1 MNVWKPQLFLAG
13 FLFFAGALLSAQTA
27 DAFGISPPHVIN
39 DKLFPGAH
47 FEQQITLSRTDPEQ
61 AVQCNLDYDTPGF
74 EKWISFDPG
83 TAFTF
88 PAGEKVAVL
97 TVKVDVPGDA
107 KPGRRKGSLRITAAP
122 VVQEQGKINI
132 VLGAQIDVDLTVTS
146 EKFAAM
152 AVKQVK
158 INDIEPGWKVKVDI
172 KIENQGN
179 TAIAP
184 DRVSLDVYDSGFKN
198 VIFSEHQDSVVKV
211 KPFTTQE
218 VSAYFPSQN
227 LKLGQY
233 WGDVKVYKGGD
244 IAWEEKALFTVQ
256 PKGTLPLQPAEPLLD
271 VVANLPQW
279 AHYAGLGA
287 VAVLLIVVI
296 FFIVLKI
303 KKALKPKKRSK

>member
-39 DKLFPGAH
+39 NELFPGAH

-61 AVQCNLDYDTPGF
+61 PVHCQVESDIPGF
-74 EKWISFDPG
+74 TNWVTFDPG
-83 TAFTF
+83 DSFDIA
-88 PAGEKVAVL
+88 AGQKIAVL
-97 TVKVDVPGDA
+97 NVKVDVPNNA
-107 KPGRRKGSLRITAAP
+107 KPGRRTGTLKITAAP
-122 VVQEQGKINI
+122 AQETGKINI

-146 EKFAAM
+146 EKFAVM

-184 DRVSLDVYDSGFKN
+184 DRVSLDVYDSGYKN
-198 VIFSEHQDSVVKV
+198 IIFSEHQDSVAKV

-218 VSAYFPSQN
+218 VSAYFPEKN

-244 IAWEEKALFTVQ
+244 IAWEEKAIFTVQ
-256 PKGTLPLQPAEPLLD
+256 PKGTLPPQPAEPLLD

-279 AHYAGLGA
+279 AQYAGIGA
-287 VAVLLIVVI
+287 AAVLLLVVI
-296 FFIVLKI
+296 FFIVLRI
-303 KKALKPKKRSK
+303 KKTLKPKKRSK